1 MESFKGV
8 LYMIKRFLSVLLAA
22 IMAFT
27 IVAGTVSSVSAAGTE
42 KPFTVKVTSNIFSE
56 QINSYKDINM
66 YEDENGDVFITVEC
80 KLYAPEKIVINFD
93 FELTW
98 DPEVLE
104 YKNAYN
110 YVTVNKRQRLNI
122 FPFLVENNSTAEVN
136 DFGDENCGSMVGN
149 YTNVTYCP
157 YAYNEDENGNTS
169 PITFC
174 KFIFKVL
181 DKDAL
186 YTNVNVDFRDISLC
200 DEDEPEPWSM
210 YPIINW
216 RGVDPELASL
226 YKTETN
232 VYPKGDVETTFLIGD
247 VNNDKRVDI
256 LDSAMVQKYA
266 SDKTDLTDKQKILA
280 DVNDDGK
287 VDNRDA
293 LDILRYTIGLSKNER
308 IGKLG

>member
-1 MESFKGV
+1 
-8 LYMIKRFLSVLLAA
+8 MIKRFLSVLLAA

-27 IVAGTVSSVSAAGTE
+27 IVAGTVSSASAAGTE
-42 KPFTVKVTSNIFSE
+42 KPFTVKVTSNIFPE

-66 YEDENGDVFITVEC
+66 YKDENGDVFITVEC

-93 FELTW
+93 LNELSW

-122 FPFLVENNSTAEVN
+122 FPFLVENNSTAVVN
-136 DFGDENCGSMVGN
+136 DFGDENCGRMVGN

-157 YAYNEDENGNTS
+157 YAYNGDENGNTS

-186 YTNVNVDFRDISLC
+186 YTNVNVDFRTISLC

-226 YKTETN
+226 YETETN
-232 VYPKGDVETTFLIGD
+232 IYPKGDVETTFLIGD

-280 DVNDDGK
+280 DVNDDGN
-287 VDNRDA
+287 V
-293 LDILRYTIGLSKNER
+293 DILDAADIQKYASEIITEFK
-308 IGKLG
+308 KK

>member
-42 KPFTVKVTSNIFSE
+42 KPFTVKVTSNFFPE

-122 FPFLVENNSTAEVN
+122 FPFLVENNSTAVVN
-136 DFGDENCGSMVGN
+136 DFGDENCGRMVGN

-186 YTNVNVDFRDISLC
+186 YTNVNVDFRTISLC

-210 YPIINW
+210 YPIIDR

-226 YKTETN
+226 YETETN
-232 VYPKGDVETTFLIGD
+232 IYPKGDVETTFLIGD

-280 DVNDDGK
+280 DVNDDGN
-287 VDNRDA
+287 V
-293 LDILRYTIGLSKNER
+293 DILDAADIQKYASEIITEFK
-308 IGKLG
+308 KK

>member
-1 MESFKGV
+1 
-8 LYMIKRFLSVLLAA
+8 MIKKFLSVLLAA

-27 IVAGTVSSVSAAGTE
+27 IVAGTVSSASAAGTE
-42 KPFTVKVTSNIFSE
+42 KPFTVKVTSNIFPE

-66 YEDENGDVFITVEC
+66 YKDENGDVFITVEC

-93 FELTW
+93 LNELSW

-122 FPFLVENNSTAEVN
+122 FPFLVENNSTAVVN
-136 DFGDENCGSMVGN
+136 DFGDENCGRMVGN

-157 YAYNEDENGNTS
+157 YAYNGDENGNTS

-186 YTNVNVDFRDISLC
+186 YTNVNVDFRTISLC

-226 YKTETN
+226 YETETN
-232 VYPKGDVETTFLIGD
+232 IYPKGDVETTFLIGD

-280 DVNDDGK
+280 DVNDDGN
-287 VDNRDA
+287 V
-293 LDILRYTIGLSKNER
+293 DILDAADIQKYASEIITEFK
-308 IGKLG
+308 KK

>member
-27 IVAGTVSSVSAAGTE
+27 IVAGTVSSASAAGEE
-42 KPFTVKVTSNIFSE
+42 KPFTVKVTSNFFPE

-122 FPFLVENNSTAEVN
+122 FPFLVENNSTAVVN
-136 DFGDENCGSMVGN
+136 DFGDENCGRMVGN

-186 YTNVNVDFRDISLC
+186 YTNIDVDFRTISLC
-200 DEDEPEPWSM
+200 DEDEPERWSM

-216 RGVDPELASL
+216 RGVDPEFASL
-226 YKTETN
+226 YENETN

-280 DVNDDGK
+280 DVNDDGN
-287 VDNRDA
+287 V
-293 LDILRYTIGLSKNER
+293 DILDAADIQKYASEIITEFK
-308 IGKLG
+308 KK